1 MNKTRTIKV
10 NFIGSHHCQL
20 AGRLELPAASPKAF
34 IVFSHCF
41 TCSKDIIIAYRS
53 SRMLAQQGYAV
64 LRYDFAGLGDS
75 EGDFANC
82 NFSTTVEDCLA
93 AMDFLARNYQ
103 PPEILIGHSLGGT
116 TSLAAAVD
124 ADCIK
129 KVVTIAAPSQPAHVL
144 HHFDH
149 ALTLLEQGIAA
160 SFEVAGKFYD
170 IKPQFV
176 SDVRQWDMQSVLTRL
191 NRPALLFSIA
201 NDALV
206 SEQDA
211 DELKQWIHADSTII
225 KLLHTDHL
233 LSDKPANAKLV
244 KQIVTWLNASTPTG
258 C

>member
-1 MNKTRTIKV
+1 MHKTTTIKV
-10 NFIGSHHCQL
+10 NFTGSHHNQL
-20 AGRLELPAASPKAF
+20 AGRLELPAGEPQAF
-34 IVFSHCF
+34 IIFSHCF
-41 TCSKDIIIAYRS
+41 TCTKEILTAYRS

-93 AMDFLARNYQ
+93 AVRFLGKNYQ
-103 PPEILIGHSLGGT
+103 PPQVLIGHSLGGT

-124 ADCIK
+124 ADSIK

-176 SDVRQWDMQSVLTRL
+176 SDVRRWDMRQVLTRL
-191 NRPALLFSIA
+191 DKPALLFSVE

-206 SEQDA
+206 SENDA
-211 DELKQWIHADSTII
+211 AEIKQWCHAEATII
-225 KLLHTDHL
+225 RLQHTDHL
-233 LSDKPANAKLV
+233 LSDKPSNAKLV
-244 KQIVTWLNASTPTG
+244 KRIVAWLNIDSLY
-258 C
+258 